1 MTGGKIESDAN
12 MSNQRINLHVPTLE
26 IFALSHNPTHLCEY
40 ILGKFVK
47 CIFMLSINDVYS
59 AVKNSTDVNV
69 YLCGISYNLELWQF
83 L

>member
-1 MTGGKIESDAN
+1 MYQHWRGLDYSP
-12 MSNQRINLHVPTLE
+12 Q

-40 ILGKFVK
+40 ISGKFVK